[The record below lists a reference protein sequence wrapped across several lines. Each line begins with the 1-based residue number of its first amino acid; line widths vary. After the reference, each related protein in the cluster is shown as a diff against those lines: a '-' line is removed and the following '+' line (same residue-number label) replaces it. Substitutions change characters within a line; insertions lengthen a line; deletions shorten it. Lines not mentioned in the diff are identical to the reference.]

1 MASLLTFINP
11 LLLNGDSLGT
21 SVIFGTHLNRIA
33 DSNINLSSSRKLTFM
48 LPDSMRFKLELN
60 TIPNPPEKFRKQ
72 VIKTFST
79 REGWW
84 YIGIKGD
91 GGVKSKGTRLLIEKE
106 K

>member
-1 MASLLTFINP
+1 M
-11 LLLNGDSLGT
+11 
-21 SVIFGTHLNRIA
+21 IA
-33 DSNINLSSSRKLTFM
+33 QVDVYATLFYA
-48 LPDSMRFKLELN
+48 FQELN

>member
-1 MASLLTFINP
+1 MCIYPHDVPLLT
-11 LLLNGDSLGT
+11 T
-21 SVIFGTHLNRIA
+21 
-33 DSNINLSSSRKLTFM
+33 
-48 LPDSMRFKLELN
+48 
-60 TIPNPPEKFRKQ
+60 Q

>member
-1 MASLLTFINP
+1 MSIQEICSYKNHS
-11 LLLNGDSLGT
+11 GVYR
-21 SVIFGTHLNRIA
+21 VIEKSCKIVIT
-33 DSNINLSSSRKLTFM
+33 
-48 LPDSMRFKLELN
+48 PELN
-60 TIPNPPEKFRKQ
+60 NDKLCCLNNNIQ

>member
-1 MASLLTFINP
+1 MQLPSPDHASRAILKIQY
-11 LLLNGDSLGT
+11 
-21 SVIFGTHLNRIA
+21 H
-33 DSNINLSSSRKLTFM
+33 
-48 LPDSMRFKLELN
+48 FKNECY
-60 TIPNPPEKFRKQ
+60 KFYPIQWSIYTQ

>member
-1 MASLLTFINP
+1 M
-11 LLLNGDSLGT
+11 
-21 SVIFGTHLNRIA
+21 IA
-33 DSNINLSSSRKLTFM
+33 QVDVFATWVYKFQ
-48 LPDSMRFKLELN
+48 ELY
-60 TIPNPPEKFRKQ
+60 TIPNPPEIFRKQ

-91 GGVKSKGTRLLIEKE
+91 GGVKSKGTRLLIENE

>member
-1 MASLLTFINP
+1 MKIKLSALGHQCLITYQSRAWFISVVYR
-11 LLLNGDSLGT
+11 DVT
-21 SVIFGTHLNRIA
+21 SRRRNR
-33 DSNINLSSSRKLTFM
+33 NYL
-48 LPDSMRFKLELN
+48 
-60 TIPNPPEKFRKQ
+60 Q
-72 VIKTFST
+72 VIKTFSM

>member
-1 MASLLTFINP
+1 MPSCSLCTSVTSGAETGTTTTCHLNCQEWFYMDSLL
-11 LLLNGDSLGT
+11 
-21 SVIFGTHLNRIA
+21 RI
-33 DSNINLSSSRKLTFM
+33 I
-48 LPDSMRFKLELN
+48 N

-91 GGVKSKGTRLLIEKE
+91 GGAKSKGTRLLIEKE

>member
-1 MASLLTFINP
+1 MEITLGELLEKVD
-11 LLLNGDSLGT
+11 GY
-21 SVIFGTHLNRIA
+21 R
-33 DSNINLSSSRKLTFM
+33 SSFNNSYA
-48 LPDSMRFKLELN
+48 
-60 TIPNPPEKFRKQ
+60 Q

-79 REGWW
+79 REDWW